1 MFDFTTDVGWL
12 WKAVMMLTGDGE
24 NRLAHERGEGKPSF
38 HEQHQI
44 FGEEIFFFFF
54 AVRERMN

>member
-12 WKAVMMLTGDGE
+12 WKAAMMLMGDGE
-24 NRLAHERGEGKPSF
+24 NRLVHERGEGKPSS
-38 HEQHQI
+38 HEQHRI
-44 FGEEIFFFFF
+44 FGEEIFFFF